1 MSVPKLIIASDGD
14 HTAAVLDGILIGQG
28 IERLDFSTENKNGDK
43 EGTLRILDLNVGRV
57 KLSTHLSPFKKWVNG
72 ED

>member
-14 HTAAVLDGILIGQG
+14 RTAAVIDGILIGQG

-43 EGTLRILDLNVGRV
+43 EGTLRILDLNVGRA
-57 KLSTHLSPFKKWVNG
+57 KLSTDLSPFMKWVNDKG
-72 ED
+72 

>member
-28 IERLDFSTENKNGDK
+28 IERLDFSTENKSGDK

-57 KLSTHLSPFKKWVNG
+57 KLSTDLSPFMKWVNG

>member
-57 KLSTHLSPFKKWVNG
+57 KLSTDLSPFMKWVNG
-72 ED
+72 EG

>member
-28 IERLDFSTENKNGDK
+28 IERRDFSTENKNGDK

-57 KLSTHLSPFKKWVNG
+57 KLSTDLSPFMKWVNG

>member
-57 KLSTHLSPFKKWVNG
+57 KLSTDLSPFMKWVNG

>member
-43 EGTLRILDLNVGRV
+43 EGTLRILDLNVGSV
-57 KLSTHLSPFKKWVNG
+57 KLSTDLSPFMKWVNG

>member
-43 EGTLRILDLNVGRV
+43 EGTLRILDLNV
-57 KLSTHLSPFKKWVNG
+57 
-72 ED
+72 